1 MNTQSL
7 ASQLIV
13 APTSKNEVAVL
24 FNMCL
29 ANFEY
34 DSEPTDRLYESNSHT
49 VAVIYENSA
58 HGVAVANAHLFAFFL
73 KFIEP
78 QDIHGELRESL
89 SVPLLTDRTEP
100 FSNIEEYK
108 LYLEQLG
115 YGLGHC
121 GFIGEVFGHALTNDE
136 ERSTTTLASLDY
148 MNEFTKECS
157 YCAIAVDSLVGNKKQ
172 LNQLMISALRHP
184 GSFPGFILPLH
195 KVDCIA
201 LGEPM
206 INPEWIAESIELPT
220 GDWVPSFNVIELI
233 T

>member
-1 MNTQSL
+1 MNTQAL

-24 FNMCL
+24 FSMGL

-34 DSEPTDRLYESNSHT
+34 DSEPTDRLYESNGHT

-58 HGVAVANAHLFAFFL
+58 HGVAVANAHLFAYFL

-78 QDIHGELRESL
+78 QDINGELRESL

-172 LNQLMISALRHP
+172 LNQLMISALRQP
-184 GSFPGFILPLH
+184 NSLPGFILPIH
-195 KVDCIA
+195 TIDCIA
-201 LGEPM
+201 LGEPL
-206 INPEWIAESIELPT
+206 INPEWIAEELELST
-220 GDWVPSFNVIELI
+220 GDWVPQFKVIELI
-233 T
+233 A